1 MSWERPSWF
10 RWTVRILAFI
20 VITLGALILFMAA
33 PVNSAGNTGIWF
45 IAELEGFRGGPEE
58 AYERLCTSEQDRI
71 GGEQFFASGGAEYA
85 VLANAGAV
93 GATAQ
98 YPDDT
103 ETLSSDIQQAWKEY
117 EITTADGEATWRL
130 YLIRERDWW
139 EIKGEWKICGIE
151 QRG

>member
-1 MSWERPSWF
+1 MSWEWPSWF
-10 RWTVRILAFI
+10 LWTVRILAFI

-45 IAELEGFRGGPEE
+45 IAELEGFRGGPDE
-58 AYERLCTSEQDRI
+58 AYERLCSSEQDRV
-71 GGEQFFASGGAEYA
+71 GQEHFFATGGAEYS

-103 ETLSSDIQQAWKEY
+103 ETLSSDIQQTWKEY
-117 EITTADGEATWRL
+117 EIATTDGEATWRL
-130 YLIRERDWW
+130 YLIRERNWW